1 MYERGRAGLGFGAAD
16 RFSRAC
22 PLPPSPPQRIY
33 PLFCL
38 SHFFRFACTHSKSG
52 CPYHHR
58 PTPQL
63 FSLPIIIPVALIK

>member
-1 MYERGRAGLGFGAAD
+1 MLSEQGLGFGAAD

-22 PLPPSPPQRIY
+22 PLPPSPPQHN
-33 PLFCL
+33 L
-38 SHFFRFACTHSKSG
+38 STFLPFHFFALFACTNSKSG

-63 FSLPIIIPVALIK
+63 FSLPIIIPVALVK